1 MKLGR
6 LESTTQHHSAD
17 AVERAHLAASEPV
30 RRVEAMEGVE
40 GDRQRSIQQE
50 ISEVDPRAIGDFEG
64 AEQVMKGAREVA
76 AKLTMLGSN
85 ASGLVKLQALS
96 RRYSRIDDKV

>member
-1 MKLGR
+1 MKLSH

-17 AVERAHLAASEPV
+17 AVERAHLASRENI

-40 GDRQRSIQQE
+40 GDRQRSLQQE
-50 ISEVDPRAIGDFEG
+50 IAEVDPVAIGDFEG
-64 AEQVMKGAREVA
+64 AEQVLKGAREVA
-76 AKLTMLGSN
+76 ARLTLLGTN
-85 ASGLVKLQALS
+85 TSGLVKLQALS